1 VELRSA
7 AAGDELMIVG
17 SVGKDLDYFNVGES
31 ALPLR
36 VIEDVELTPFHS
48 PSQSKDY
55 LETTR
60 LHEAMFVSRQDV
72 ELKRQAG
79 YTRITDPFFCLRE
92 TIADLWKNVYKR
104 PEVHHQFITRC
115 SLFRSLYAIEF
126 AVRLVCPSSRQN
138 PVVGRP
144 FLFDGDPGPLLLLL
158 QSGTVPQ
165 FRPIS
170 VVAKWLDG
178 SRYHLVGR

>member
-1 VELRSA
+1 VELRPA
-7 AAGDELMIVG
+7 VAGDELMIVG

-104 PEVHHQFITRC
+104 PEVRSQFITRC
-115 SLFRSLYAIEF
+115 LTQPQKIHGNNHCVPCSQFPVDAFLNGTSFPNFTFTFTQKGTY
-126 AVRLVCPSSRQN
+126 SSCN
-138 PVVGRP
+138 
-144 FLFDGDPGPLLLLL
+144 LELWLMALTSDLTLL
-158 QSGTVPQ
+158 
-165 FRPIS
+165 
-170 VVAKWLDG
+170 G
-178 SRYHLVGR
+178 SK